1 MSISIGSGQAT
12 PVDALAQALP
22 ESLYQGQGLGEV
34 EQQDD
39 PEIAV
44 AVKRSGAF
52 HLSILS
58 VLAGIQVVWLAV
70 LVYAIL
76 TILR

>member
-12 PVDALAQALP
+12 PVDALTQALP
-22 ESLYQGQGLGEV
+22 ESLYEGQGDA
-34 EQQDD
+34 EQDA
-39 PEIAV
+39 PEIVAV
-44 AVKRSGAF
+44 VKRSGAF

-70 LVYAIL
+70 LV
-76 TILR
+76 R